1 MTTSVLNVL
10 EVYAADEAAARE
22 ARKSWNTRGITLD
35 LMYEN
40 IPGLMQ
46 ADLET
51 KNYIYYKLLE
61 KVNAIY

>member
-1 MTTSVLNVL
+1 MTTSVINVL

-22 ARKSWNTRGITLD
+22 ARKNWNTRGITLD

-51 KNYIYYKLLE
+51 KNYIYDKLLE